1 MLPAAAQRTLRRLLL
16 AHARRLPVAQALVR
30 SRNAALHVARWAAGV
45 SPAYAQ
51 LLREH
56 GLTPARLGTGLPLQ
70 ALPVLS
76 KANTFG
82 RFTLAELARP
92 VASGLLADVLT
103 SSGKSGSHFGY
114 RLSERRAHERAWFDI
129 DLGLEDSFKVGA
141 LPTLLVNCLP
151 MGVVFRSRAVAVA
164 NVSVRE
170 DMACA
175 ILRDIG
181 PRFAQTLLCTDPL
194 FVRRLLDA
202 GRSTGVDWRALN
214 TSVILGEEM
223 LVEAQRDHI
232 ARHLGLDPDQAPHR
246 MVGSSFG
253 VGELGLN
260 LLFETRPGL
269 RIRRAA
275 RRLPALAALLEGGA
289 AAPGAAAPVPA
300 VFCYAPQRVCVE
312 IIEPDALGCG
322 GLCLTLLDRRAV
334 IPLPRFATGDLARL
348 PPLAEVA
355 QAARLAGVDTP
366 WLPVVLLRGR
376 QADRGADAPSV
387 EAIKEL
393 IYSDFDDAELL
404 TGAFRIQAAEGAGTA
419 AAAAPASVL
428 VLAASAAI
436 ATAAAEQGG
445 LQARLQQRAALGLL
459 QVRIQV
465 VAPEQFPGRPA
476 LDFERKLVYRSAPR
490 VWPAHTA

>member
-1 MLPAAAQRTLRRLLL
+1 MRAAALRGLRRLLL
-16 AHARRLPVAQALVR
+16 AHARRVPVEQAVR
-30 SRNAALHVARWAAGV
+30 RGHAGAMRVARWAAEV
-45 SPAYAQ
+45 SPAYAR
-51 LLREH
+51 LLHEH
-56 GLTPARLGTGLPLQ
+56 GLTPARLAAGLPLH

-82 RFTLAELARP
+82 RFPLAELARP
-92 VASGLLADVLT
+92 VAADQLADVLT
-103 SSGKSGSHFGY
+103 SSGRSGDHFGY
-114 RLSERRAHERAWFDI
+114 RLSARQTHENAWFGI
-129 DLGLEDSFKVGA
+129 DLGLEEAFHVDT

-175 ILRDIG
+175 VLRDLG

-202 GRSTGVDWRALN
+202 GRRAGVDWTALN

-232 ARHLGLDPDQAPHR
+232 ARHLGIDIDRDPQR

-260 LLFETRPGL
+260 LLFETRPTL

-275 RRLPALAALLEGGA
+275 RGLPALAALLEGGTPGPA
-289 AAPGAAAPVPA
+289 AADALPA

-312 IIEPDALGCG
+312 IIEPDAQGWG
-322 GLCLTLLDRRAV
+322 PLCLTLLDRRAV

-348 PPLAEVA
+348 PTRAEVA
-355 QAARLAGVDTP
+355 QAAGLAGVAVP

-376 QADRGADAPSV
+376 QADRRAGVPAV
-387 EAIKEL
+387 EAIKDL
-393 IYSDFDDAELL
+393 LYSDFDDAELL
-404 TGAFRIQAAEGAGTA
+404 TGAFQIAPAEGPGRAQVRVQAKATDTA
-419 AAAAPASVL
+419 
-428 VLAASAAI
+428 
-436 ATAAAEQGG
+436 QGG
-445 LQARLQQRAALGLL
+445 SLQHRLQARLQQRSAPGLPPAEIRVL
-459 QVRIQV
+459 
-465 VAPEQFPGRPA
+465 APGEFPGRPL
-476 LDFERKLVYRSAPR
+476 LDYERKFPYL
-490 VWPAHTA
+490 PAFEG

>member
-1 MLPAAAQRTLRRLLL
+1 MLPLVLLHSVRRLLL
-16 AHARRLPVAQALVR
+16 RHARRQPIGPTVARSWTDALG
-30 SRNAALHVARWAAGV
+30 VARWAAKV

-56 GLTPARLGTGLPLQ
+56 GLQVSELKAGVPLN
-70 ALPVLS
+70 ALPVLT

-92 VASGLLADVLT
+92 VATEQLADVLT
-103 SSGKSGSHFGY
+103 SSGRSGSHFGY
-114 RLSERRAHERAWFDI
+114 RLSDRRSHEAAWFGI
-129 DLGLEDSFKVGA
+129 DLGLEDAFQVGTR
-141 LPTLLVNCLP
+141 PTLLVNCLP

-175 ILRDIG
+175 ILRDVG

-202 GRSTGVDWRALN
+202 GRESGVDWRALN
-214 TSVILGEEM
+214 TSVILGEES

-232 ARHLGLDPDQAPHR
+232 ARHLGIDPDHAPQR

-260 LLFETRPGL
+260 LLFETRPTI
-269 RIRRAA
+269 RIRRAG
-275 RRLPALAALLEGGA
+275 RHLPALAALLHGGA
-289 AAPGAAAPVPA
+289 VDPGGVRFAGSQPA

-312 IIEPDALGCG
+312 IIEPDANGWG
-322 GLCLTLLDRRAV
+322 GLCLTLLDRQAV

-348 PPLAEVA
+348 PTAADMA
-355 QAARLAGVDTP
+355 QAALLAGVEAP

-376 QADRGADAPSV
+376 QSDNTADAPPV
-387 EAIKEL
+387 EAVKEL
-393 IYSDFDDAELL
+393 IYSDFDDAQRL
-404 TGAFRIQAAEGAGTA
+404 TGAFQILPGRSERDHTGTA
-419 AAAAPASVL
+419 VSPARVR
-428 VLAASAAI
+428 VQAGAI
-436 ATAAAEQGG
+436 ATADANT
-445 LQARLQQRAALGLL
+445 LQIRLQQRADASLL
-459 QVRIQV
+459 PLEIHVIAQD
-465 VAPEQFPGRPA
+465 QFPGRPH
-476 LDFERKLVYRSAPR
+476 LDFERKLNYRTLNSADP
-490 VWPAHTA
+490 

>member
-1 MLPAAAQRTLRRLLL
+1 MLPPAALRGLRRLLL
-16 AHARRLPVAQALVR
+16 AHARRVPLEQALR
-30 SRNAALHVARWAAGV
+30 RARAGAMHVARWAAEV

-56 GLTPARLGTGLPLQ
+56 GLTPTQLAADLPLD
-70 ALPVLS
+70 ALPVLG

-82 RFTLAELARP
+82 RFKLAELARP
-92 VASGLLADVLT
+92 VATGLLADVLT
-103 SSGKSGSHFGY
+103 SSGRSGSHFGY
-114 RLSERRAHERAWFDI
+114 RLSERRAHDGAWFGI
-129 DLGLEDSFKVGA
+129 DLGLEDAFQVGR

-151 MGVVFRSRAVAVA
+151 MGVVFHSRAVTVA

-194 FVRRLLDA
+194 FMRRLLDA
-202 GRSTGVDWRALN
+202 GRSAGVDWRALN

-223 LVEAQRDHI
+223 LVEAQRDHM
-232 ARHLGLDPDQAPHR
+232 ARHLGIDPDHDVQR

-260 LLFETRPGL
+260 LLFETRTSL

-275 RRLPALAALLEGGA
+275 RRLPALAALLEGGEGGE
-289 AAPGAAAPVPA
+289 GAAVPA
-300 VFCYAPQRVCVE
+300 VFCYAPQRLCVE
-312 IIEPDALGCG
+312 IIEPDARGWG
-322 GLCLTLLDRRAV
+322 GLCLTLLDRHAV

-348 PPLAEVA
+348 PGAAEVA
-355 QAARLAGVDTP
+355 QAARMAAVDVP

-376 QADRGADAPSV
+376 QADNTPGAPSV

-393 IYSDFDDAELL
+393 IYADFDDAEML
-404 TGAFRIQAAEGAGTA
+404 TGAFRILAAEGGA
-419 AAAAPASVL
+419 AARVL
-428 VLAASAAI
+428 VQSGSADKAR
-436 ATAAAEQGG
+436 EGG
-445 LQARLQQRAALGLL
+445 LQHRLQRRAAALL
-459 QVRIQV
+459 PPVEICV
-465 VAPEQFPGRPA
+465 LAPELFPDRP
-476 LDFERKLVYRSAPR
+476 LIDFERKFAYRAPTR
-490 VWPAHTA
+490 G

>member
-1 MLPAAAQRTLRRLLL
+1 MLPPAALRGLRRLLL
-16 AHARRLPVAQALVR
+16 AHARRVPLEQALRRAQAGAMR
-30 SRNAALHVARWAAGV
+30 VARWAAVV
-45 SPAYAQ
+45 SPAYGQ

-56 GLTPARLGTGLPLQ
+56 GLTPTRLAAGLPLH
-70 ALPVLS
+70 ALPVLA

-92 VASGLLADVLT
+92 VATGLLADVLT
-103 SSGKSGSHFGY
+103 SSGRSGSHFGY
-114 RLSERRAHERAWFDI
+114 RLSERRTHDGAWFGI
-129 DLGLEDSFKVGA
+129 DLGLEDAFQVGR

-151 MGVVFRSRAVAVA
+151 MGVVFPSRAVTVA

-194 FVRRLLDA
+194 FVRRLLDT
-202 GRSTGVDWRALN
+202 GRSAGVDWRALN

-223 LVEAQRDHI
+223 LVEAQREHI
-232 ARHLGLDPDQAPHR
+232 ARHLGIDPDHDTQR

-260 LLFETRPGL
+260 LLFETRATL

-275 RRLPALAALLEGGA
+275 RRLPALAALLEGGEGGA
-289 AAPGAAAPVPA
+289 GAAVPA
-300 VFCYAPQRVCVE
+300 VFCYAPQRLCVE
-312 IIEPDALGCG
+312 IIAPDAWGWG
-322 GLCLTLLDRRAV
+322 QLCLTLLDRHAV

-348 PPLAEVA
+348 PGAAEVA
-355 QAARLAGVDTP
+355 QASRMAAGDAP

-376 QADRGADAPSV
+376 QADSAPGAPSV

-393 IYSDFDDAELL
+393 IYADFDDAESL
-404 TGAFRIQAAEGAGTA
+404 TGAFRILPAAGADAARVLVQAGSAGTA
-419 AAAAPASVL
+419 RD
-428 VLAASAAI
+428 
-436 ATAAAEQGG
+436 GG
-445 LQARLQQRAALGLL
+445 LQHRLQQRAAALL
-459 QVRIQV
+459 PP
-465 VAPEQFPGRPA
+465 VAICVLEPELFPDRP
-476 LDFERKLVYRSAPR
+476 LIDFERKFAYRAPPR
-490 VWPAHTA
+490 G